1 MSDRGQTKG
10 KSQIPIDRLQNQNK
24 IELIDSAR
32 SRREQISLSGNLVSR
47 ALRVLGQRALTGRD
61 PGLME
66 KYYCFAI

>member
-1 MSDRGQTKG
+1 MSDKGQTKE

-32 SRREQISLSGNLVSR
+32 SHREQISLSGNLVPR

-61 PGLME
+61 PGLMA
-66 KYYCFAI
+66 K